1 MRFGVG
7 GSEGRG
13 FAMGQAATASQA
25 LYGLLY
31 SIQMDQASGIKAF
44 SLCLSE

>member
-1 MRFGVG
+1 MCVCGVG
-7 GSEGRG
+7 GRG
-13 FAMGQAATASQA
+13 FATGQAATASKA

-44 SLCLSE
+44 SLCVSE

>member
-1 MRFGVG
+1 M
-7 GSEGRG
+7 GRG
-13 FAMGQAATASQA
+13 FAMGQAATASKA

-44 SLCLSE
+44 SLCVSK

>member
-1 MRFGVG
+1 
-7 GSEGRG
+7 
-13 FAMGQAATASQA
+13 MGQAATASKA

-44 SLCLSE
+44 SLCVSE

>member
-1 MRFGVG
+1 
-7 GSEGRG
+7 
-13 FAMGQAATASQA
+13 MGQAATASEA

-44 SLCLSE
+44 RLRFSE